1 MYQAINKQQAK
12 RLYSS
17 GGQVVL
23 VPSSHDVNAEWS
35 KKIKVSKKTHFLPF
49 DRLDKLIAE
58 YHTIARDNNKLAYY
72 IED

>member
-1 MYQAINKQQAK
+1 MYKTIDKQEAK
-12 RLYSS
+12 KLYNN

-58 YHTIARDNNKLAYY
+58 THTIARDNNKLAYY